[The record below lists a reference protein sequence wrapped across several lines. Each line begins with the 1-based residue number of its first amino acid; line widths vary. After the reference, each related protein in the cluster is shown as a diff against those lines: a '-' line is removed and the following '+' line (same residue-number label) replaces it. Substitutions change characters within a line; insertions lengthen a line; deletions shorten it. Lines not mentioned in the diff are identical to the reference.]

1 MKRLTLL
8 AVMAFFFAV
17 PSLMT
22 AQELKCQR
30 PDCDD
35 YIEALA
41 GVFAAKKIACQLVV
55 PRITKTIEV

>member
-22 AQELKCQR
+22 AQELNHVEFGGFV
-30 PDCDD
+30 D
-35 YIEALA
+35 YLWSKPGSEQPVAKTS
-41 GVFAAKKIACQLVV
+41 FANCK
-55 PRITKTIEV
+55 P